1 MDLVRRLVPVL
12 FALGLLLAAGCSS
25 LFDDSY
31 SSREPYQAPS
41 AQEEAAETEEEEP
54 AYDNIT
60 NFAALRRAVLQLVTD
75 HVESAQLQFT
85 NYDGSISQDISTA
98 CWEVKSSTAL
108 GAFAVDYISYDL
120 SRIVSYY
127 QAEVNITYKRSA
139 AQVDALERAPS
150 VSALTARL
158 DRALRDGD
166 TYLVLEIADAS
177 ATADTVRAYV
187 SEAYYADPLAC
198 PVLPEVEVGLFPETG
213 VSRIAEMTLNYGLEP
228 SELHQ
233 RRSALDEALASL
245 TGGLL
250 PGPSP
255 APETASPAGTPAVPS
270 SPEPSRDPRA
280 EALDQADRLKTLC
293 ARLADRCVLDER
305 AGSTA
310 WDALAGGAADSE
322 GLALALKA
330 GCQAVGLDCLVVA
343 GRVDGEEH
351 YWNMVTLAGD
361 SYHVDVSG
369 TSGGTPAVF
378 LSGDEQL
385 WGVYWWDTSEYP
397 PCPEDFRSAAEPV
410 PSPGPSPAPSP
421 SGAPL
426 PMTL

>member
-1 MDLVRRLVPVL
+1 MGPVRRLLPVL
-12 FALGLLLAAGCSS
+12 LALGLFFTAGCSS
-25 LFDDSY
+25 LFDRSY
-31 SSREPYQAPS
+31 SSREPYQAP
-41 AQEEAAETEEEEP
+41 AVQDAGEEPGEEEP
-54 AYDNIT
+54 AYDNIS
-60 NFAALRRAVLQLVTD
+60 NLASLRRAVLRLVTD

-139 AQVDALERAPS
+139 SQVDALERTPS

-198 PVLPEVEVGLFPETG
+198 PVLPEVEVSLFPETG

-233 RRSALDEALASL
+233 RRRELDSALSDLAD
-245 TGGLL
+245 GLL
-250 PGPSP
+250 PGPTPGAEPS
-255 APETASPAGTPAVPS
+255 SPAGTPAAA
-270 SPEPSRDPRA
+270 SPEPSPDARA
-280 EALDQADRLKTLC
+280 EALEQAARLKTLC
-293 ARLADRCVLDER
+293 ARLMARCSLNDR

-310 WDALAGGAADSE
+310 WDALAKGEADSE

-330 GCQAVGLDCLVVA
+330 CCQAAELDCLVVA

-351 YWNMVTLAGD
+351 YWNMVTLAGV

-369 TSGGTPAVF
+369 RADGGVPAVF

-385 WGVYWWDTSEYP
+385 WGIYWWDTSEYP
-397 PCPEDFRSAAEPV
+397 SCPEDLQSSAEPD
-410 PSPGPSPAPSP
+410 PSPSPAPSA
-421 SGAPL
+421 APA